1 MPISNS
7 TPRGNI
13 GNALTDNMMK
23 DLGISQETVN
33 TGTSLV
39 FVGICIGDIP
49 ANLLIQKARSWLNE
63 NRIEAYN
70 HQFGAD
76 IWLPCQLLAW
86 GLVATFQAFIKNRAG
101 FLSTRFLLGLCESG
115 FIPGTL
121 WYLTK
126 WYTKRELGKRTVL
139 FFIGSYTANLLNGLI
154 AYGLLRLRG
163 RGGLTGWQWLFL
175 VGMLELTQ
183 QASPKFKRVLTKLE
197 MASRLSLWESALFS
211 FFLET
216 QLGAIPS

>member
-1 MPISNS
+1 
-7 TPRGNI
+7 
-13 GNALTDNMMK
+13 MMANLRI
-23 DLGISQETVN
+23 DQETVN

-49 ANLLIQKARSWLNE
+49 ANILIQK
-63 NRIEAYN
+63 I
-70 HQFGAD
+70 GAD

-86 GLVATFQAFIKNRAG
+86 GLVATFQAFIKNKSG
-101 FLSTRFLLGLCESG
+101 FLATRFLLGLCESG

-126 WYTKRELGKRTVL
+126 WYTKKELGKRTVL

-163 RGGLTGWQWLFL
+163 RAGLTGWQWLFL
-175 VGMLELTQ
+175 VGV
-183 QASPKFKRVLTKLE
+183 FV
-197 MASRLSLWESALFS
+197 LFS
-211 FFLET
+211 L
-216 QLGAIPS
+216 